1 MCFRLFRCWCWYRVM
16 SDLSKEILEEEFNKC
31 GLKDYEIVYMESVD
45 STNVFAM
52 NNADSGMLKS
62 IVVANC
68 QTAGKGRLGRSFE
81 SSRGKGIYATL
92 VVRPQ
97 KKAYEIASITLVV
110 AVAVIRAFDKLLGM
124 DTKIKWPN
132 DIILNGKK
140 LCGILTE
147 MKNDGEK
154 VKYVAVGFGINVT
167 NEEFPEEIK
176 DKATSIYLETGNKLE
191 RKKILAAVV
200 KEFEELYGQYL
211 ENEDLSFMLKEYN
224 ERLINRDSEIV
235 VEYKGEKKTA
245 TQLGIDKTGVLKV
258 LMDGEEKSIAS
269 GEILVRGV
277 FGYV

>member
-1 MCFRLFRCWCWYRVM
+1 M

-110 AVAVIRAFDKLLGM
+110 AVAVIRAFDKLFGM

-147 MKNDGEK
+147 MKNEGEK

-176 DKATSIYLETGNKLE
+176 DKATSIYLETGNKID